1 MLELLKRLS
10 ARPGVTTELMI
21 ATLFTNLLALASP
34 LFVIQ
39 VLNRYVTFGV
49 DGTLHTLVI
58 GVLIAIVLEFGF
70 REIRMRLAQGL
81 AIKPDEALALAVFG
95 TITSAKSMALD
106 QVPPGVR
113 RQAISGVD
121 AIQQAY
127 NGPNIGT
134 VVDVPFALLFLGA
147 LYFLSPV
154 LAFIAS
160 GFVLAMLALGLIA
173 MYTNRGPAAQMQ
185 QVAARGN
192 MLVGSAIDAADTVR
206 AFNAGGYLR
215 QAWQNHIRQAH
226 ELFHKMA
233 TSRGMMQSLN
243 QTFVALTTVCIIGV
257 GATYVVAAELDT
269 GALIGSNILA
279 ARALMTVSRYAFLG
293 ESFAKARQSLGMA
306 QQIGRL
312 PVEPH
317 EGAALA
323 GYEGRIS
330 LQDLSFGFPNN
341 QTPVFESLTVDL
353 EPGAVL
359 IVAGGNGTGKTT
371 LSRLIVG
378 LIEPTRGRILV
389 DGLELQQVAPE
400 WWRTQVSYLPQEPTF
415 LNMTIMENLKTA
427 NPNADEAGINTVINA
442 VGLRRYISET
452 KDGFEAVIEKNGADL
467 ALGIRRRL
475 ALARALITDGK
486 LIILDEPTG
495 GLDAEGC
502 QAVYQ
507 VMNQLS
513 SQGKTIIACSHDPK
527 IVNAAKF
534 ILDLNHK
541 PVPRLV
547 DRSAQADAAP
557 GSETPA
563 PAASGGTAE

>member
-1 MLELLKRLS
+1 MVEVLKRLGT
-10 ARPGVTTELMI
+10 RPGVTTELMI

-49 DGTLHTLVI
+49 DATLRTLVF

-95 TITSAKSMALD
+95 TLTAAKSSALE

-113 RQAISGVD
+113 RQAINGVD

-154 LAFIAS
+154 LALIAS
-160 GFVLAMLALGLIA
+160 GFVLAMLALGMIA
-173 MYTNRGPAAQMQ
+173 MYTNRKPVAEMQ
-185 QVAARGN
+185 QAAARGN
-192 MLVGSAIDAADTVR
+192 MLIGSAIDASDTVR
-206 AFNAGGYLR
+206 AFNAGNFLR
-215 QAWQNHIRQAH
+215 QAWLQHIRHAH
-226 ELFHKMA
+226 TLFHKVA

-243 QTFVALTTVCIIGV
+243 QTFVALTTVAIIGV
-257 GATYVVAAELDT
+257 GSTYVVAAELDT

-293 ESFAKARQSLGMA
+293 ESFAKARQSMGMA

-312 PVEPH
+312 PMEAK

-323 GYEGRIS
+323 EYQGRIS
-330 LQDLSFGFPNN
+330 FQDLAFGYPDN
-341 QTPVFESLTVDL
+341 QTPIFESLTVDL

-359 IVAGGNGTGKTT
+359 IVTGGNGTGKTT
-371 LSRLIVG
+371 LARLIIG

-400 WWRTQVSYLPQEPTF
+400 WWRTRVSYLPQEPTF
-415 LNMTIMENLKTA
+415 LNVSIMDNLKTA
-427 NPNADEAGINTVINA
+427 KPDADDGAVNAAINA

-452 KDGFEAVIEKNGADL
+452 KDGFDAIIEKSGGDL

-475 ALARALITDGK
+475 ALARALITDGN
-486 LIILDEPTG
+486 LIVLDEPTG

-502 QAVYQ
+502 QAVYK

-513 SQGKTIIACSHDPK
+513 TQGKTIIACSHDPK
-527 IVNAAKF
+527 IVNVAKF
-534 ILDLNHK
+534 VLDLNHK
-541 PVPRLV
+541 PVPILV
-547 DRSAQADAAP
+547 NRTAQEEGQQSA
-557 GSETPA
+557 A
-563 PAASGGTAE
+563 PAAGV

>member
-1 MLELLKRLS
+1 MVEVLKRLGT
-10 ARPGVTTELMI
+10 RPGVTTELMI

-49 DGTLHTLVI
+49 DATLRTLVF

-95 TITSAKSMALD
+95 TLTAAKSSALE

-113 RQAISGVD
+113 RQAINGVD

-154 LAFIAS
+154 LALIAS
-160 GFVLAMLALGLIA
+160 GFVLAMLALGMIA
-173 MYTNRGPAAQMQ
+173 MYTNRKPVAEMQ
-185 QVAARGN
+185 QAAARGN
-192 MLVGSAIDAADTVR
+192 MLIGSAIDASDTVR
-206 AFNAGGYLR
+206 AFNAGNYLR
-215 QAWQNHIRQAH
+215 QAWLQHIRHAH
-226 ELFHKMA
+226 TLFHKVA

-243 QTFVALTTVCIIGV
+243 QTFVALTTVAIIGV
-257 GATYVVAAELDT
+257 GSTYVVAAELDT

-293 ESFAKARQSLGMA
+293 ESFAKARQSMGMA

-312 PVEPH
+312 PMEAK

-323 GYEGRIS
+323 EYQGRIS
-330 LQDLSFGFPNN
+330 FQDLAFGYPDN
-341 QTPVFESLTVDL
+341 QTPIFESLTVDL

-359 IVAGGNGTGKTT
+359 IVTGGNGTGKTT
-371 LSRLIVG
+371 LARLIVG

-400 WWRTQVSYLPQEPTF
+400 WWRTRVSYLPQEPTF
-415 LNMTIMENLKTA
+415 LNVSIMDNLKTA
-427 NPNADEAGINTVINA
+427 KPDADDGAVNAAINA

-452 KDGFEAVIEKNGADL
+452 KDGFDAIIEKNGGDL

-475 ALARALITDGK
+475 ALARALITDGN
-486 LIILDEPTG
+486 LIVLDEPTG

-502 QAVYQ
+502 QAVYK

-513 SQGKTIIACSHDPK
+513 TQGKTIIACSHDPK
-527 IVNAAKF
+527 IVNVAKF
-534 ILDLNHK
+534 VLDLNHK
-541 PVPRLV
+541 PVPILV
-547 DRSAQADAAP
+547 NRTAQEEGQPSAAP
-557 GSETPA
+557 AIGV
-563 PAASGGTAE
+563 

>member
-1 MLELLKRLS
+1 MVEVLKRLGT
-10 ARPGVTTELMI
+10 RPGVTTELMI

-49 DGTLHTLVI
+49 DATLRTLVF

-95 TITSAKSMALD
+95 TLTAAKSSALE

-113 RQAISGVD
+113 RQAINGVD

-154 LAFIAS
+154 LALIAS
-160 GFVLAMLALGLIA
+160 GFVLAMLALGMIA
-173 MYTNRGPAAQMQ
+173 MYTNRKPVAEMQ
-185 QVAARGN
+185 QAAARGN
-192 MLVGSAIDAADTVR
+192 MLIGSAIDASDTVR
-206 AFNAGGYLR
+206 AFNAGNYLR
-215 QAWQNHIRQAH
+215 QAWLQHIRHAH
-226 ELFHKMA
+226 TLFHKVA

-243 QTFVALTTVCIIGV
+243 QTFVALTTVAIIGV
-257 GATYVVAAELDT
+257 GSTYVVAAELDT

-293 ESFAKARQSLGMA
+293 ESFAKARQSMGMA

-312 PVEPH
+312 PMEAK

-323 GYEGRIS
+323 EYQGRIS
-330 LQDLSFGFPNN
+330 FQDLAFGYPDN
-341 QTPVFESLTVDL
+341 QTPIFESLTVDL

-359 IVAGGNGTGKTT
+359 IVTGGNGTGKTT
-371 LSRLIVG
+371 LARLIVG

-400 WWRTQVSYLPQEPTF
+400 WWRTRVSYLPQEPTF
-415 LNMTIMENLKTA
+415 LNVSIMDNLKTA
-427 NPNADEAGINTVINA
+427 KPDADDGAVNAAINA

-452 KDGFEAVIEKNGADL
+452 KDGFDAIIEKSGGDL

-475 ALARALITDGK
+475 ALARALITDGN
-486 LIILDEPTG
+486 LIVLDEPTG

-502 QAVYQ
+502 QAVYK

-513 SQGKTIIACSHDPK
+513 TQGKTIIACSHDPK
-527 IVNAAKF
+527 IVNVAKF
-534 ILDLNHK
+534 VLDLNHK
-541 PVPRLV
+541 PVPILV
-547 DRSAQADAAP
+547 NRTAQEEGQPSAV
-557 GSETPA
+557 PA
-563 PAASGGTAE
+563 IGV

>member
-1 MLELLKRLS
+1 MVEVLKRLGT
-10 ARPGVTTELMI
+10 RPGVTTELMI

-49 DGTLHTLVI
+49 DATLRTLVF

-95 TITSAKSMALD
+95 TLTAAKSSALE

-113 RQAISGVD
+113 RQAINSVD

-154 LAFIAS
+154 LALIAS
-160 GFVLAMLALGLIA
+160 GFVLAMLALGMIA
-173 MYTNRGPAAQMQ
+173 MYANRKPVAEMQ
-185 QVAARGN
+185 QAAARGN
-192 MLVGSAIDAADTVR
+192 MLIGSAIDASDTVR
-206 AFNAGGYLR
+206 AFNAGNYLR
-215 QAWQNHIRQAH
+215 QAWLQHIRHAH
-226 ELFHKMA
+226 TLFHKVA

-243 QTFVALTTVCIIGV
+243 QTFVALTTVAIIGV
-257 GATYVVAAELDT
+257 GSTYVVAAELDT

-293 ESFAKARQSLGMA
+293 ESFAKARQSMGMA

-312 PVEPH
+312 PMEAK

-323 GYEGRIS
+323 EYQGRIS
-330 LQDLSFGFPNN
+330 FQDIAFGYPDN
-341 QTPVFESLTVDL
+341 QTPIFESLTVDL

-359 IVAGGNGTGKTT
+359 IVTGGNGTGKTT
-371 LSRLIVG
+371 LARLIVG

-400 WWRTQVSYLPQEPTF
+400 WWRTRVSYLPQEPTF
-415 LNMTIMENLKTA
+415 LNVSIMDNLKTA
-427 NPNADEAGINTVINA
+427 KPDADDGAVNAAINA

-452 KDGFEAVIEKNGADL
+452 KDGFDAIIEKSGGDL

-475 ALARALITDGK
+475 ALARALITDGN
-486 LIILDEPTG
+486 LIVLDEPTG

-502 QAVYQ
+502 QAVYK

-513 SQGKTIIACSHDPK
+513 TQGKTIIACSHDPK
-527 IVNAAKF
+527 IVNVAKF
-534 ILDLNHK
+534 VLDLNHK
-541 PVPRLV
+541 PVPILV
-547 DRSAQADAAP
+547 NRTAQEEGQPSAAP
-557 GSETPA
+557 AIGV
-563 PAASGGTAE
+563 

>member
-1 MLELLKRLS
+1 MVEVLKRLGT
-10 ARPGVTTELMI
+10 RPGVTTELMI

-49 DGTLHTLVI
+49 DATLRTLVF

-95 TITSAKSMALD
+95 TLTAAKSLALE

-113 RQAISGVD
+113 RQAINGVD

-154 LAFIAS
+154 LALIAS
-160 GFVLAMLALGLIA
+160 GFVLAMLALGMIA
-173 MYTNRGPAAQMQ
+173 MYTNRKPVAEMQ
-185 QVAARGN
+185 QAAARGN
-192 MLVGSAIDAADTVR
+192 MLIGSAIDASDTVR
-206 AFNAGGYLR
+206 AFNAGNYLR
-215 QAWQNHIRQAH
+215 QAWLQHIRHAH
-226 ELFHKMA
+226 TLFHKVA

-243 QTFVALTTVCIIGV
+243 QTFVALTTVAIIGV
-257 GATYVVAAELDT
+257 GSTYVVAAELDT

-293 ESFAKARQSLGMA
+293 ESFAKARQSMGMA

-312 PVEPH
+312 PMEAK

-323 GYEGRIS
+323 EYQGRIS
-330 LQDLSFGFPNN
+330 FQDLAFGYPDN
-341 QTPVFESLTVDL
+341 QTPIFESLTVDL

-359 IVAGGNGTGKTT
+359 IVTGGNGTGKTT
-371 LSRLIVG
+371 LARLIVG

-400 WWRTQVSYLPQEPTF
+400 WWRTRVSYLPQEPTF
-415 LNMTIMENLKTA
+415 LNVSIMDNLKTA
-427 NPNADEAGINTVINA
+427 KPDADDGAVNAAINA

-452 KDGFEAVIEKNGADL
+452 KDGFDAIIEKSGGDL

-475 ALARALITDGK
+475 ALARALITDGN
-486 LIILDEPTG
+486 LIVLDEPTG

-502 QAVYQ
+502 QAVYK

-513 SQGKTIIACSHDPK
+513 TQGKTIIACSHDPK
-527 IVNAAKF
+527 IVNVAKF
-534 ILDLNHK
+534 VLDLNHK
-541 PVPRLV
+541 PVPILV
-547 DRSAQADAAP
+547 NRTAQEEGQPSAAP
-557 GSETPA
+557 AIGV
-563 PAASGGTAE
+563 

>member
-1 MLELLKRLS
+1 
-10 ARPGVTTELMI
+10 MI

-49 DGTLHTLVI
+49 DATLRTLVF

-95 TITSAKSMALD
+95 TLTAAKSSALE

-113 RQAISGVD
+113 RQAINGVD

-154 LAFIAS
+154 LALIAS
-160 GFVLAMLALGLIA
+160 GFVLAMLALGMIA
-173 MYTNRGPAAQMQ
+173 MYTNRKPVAEMQ
-185 QVAARGN
+185 QAAARGN
-192 MLVGSAIDAADTVR
+192 MLIGSAIDASDTVR
-206 AFNAGGYLR
+206 AFNAGNYLR
-215 QAWQNHIRQAH
+215 QAWLQHIRHAH
-226 ELFHKMA
+226 TLFHKVA

-243 QTFVALTTVCIIGV
+243 QTFVALTTVAIIGV
-257 GATYVVAAELDT
+257 GSTYVVAAELDT

-293 ESFAKARQSLGMA
+293 ESFAKARQSMGMA

-312 PVEPH
+312 PMEAK

-323 GYEGRIS
+323 EYQGRIS
-330 LQDLSFGFPNN
+330 FQDLAFGYPDN
-341 QTPVFESLTVDL
+341 QTPIFESLTVDL

-359 IVAGGNGTGKTT
+359 IVTGGNGTGKTT
-371 LSRLIVG
+371 LARLIVG

-400 WWRTQVSYLPQEPTF
+400 WWRTRVSYLPQEPTF
-415 LNMTIMENLKTA
+415 LNVSIMDNLKTA
-427 NPNADEAGINTVINA
+427 KPDADDGAVNAAINA

-452 KDGFEAVIEKNGADL
+452 KDGFDAIIEKSGGDL

-475 ALARALITDGK
+475 ALARALITDGN
-486 LIILDEPTG
+486 LIVLDEPTG

-502 QAVYQ
+502 QAVYK

-513 SQGKTIIACSHDPK
+513 TQGKTIIACSHDPK
-527 IVNAAKF
+527 IVNVAKF
-534 ILDLNHK
+534 VLDLNHK
-541 PVPRLV
+541 PVPILINRT
-547 DRSAQADAAP
+547 AQEEGQPSAAP
-557 GSETPA
+557 AIGV
-563 PAASGGTAE
+563 

>member
-1 MLELLKRLS
+1 MVEVLKRLGT
-10 ARPGVTTELMI
+10 RPGVTTELMI

-49 DGTLHTLVI
+49 DATLRTLVF

-81 AIKPDEALALAVFG
+81 AIKPDEALALTVFG
-95 TITSAKSMALD
+95 TLTAAKSSALE

-113 RQAISGVD
+113 RQAINGVD

-154 LAFIAS
+154 LALIAS
-160 GFVLAMLALGLIA
+160 GFVLAMLALGMIA
-173 MYTNRGPAAQMQ
+173 MYTNRKPVAEMQ
-185 QVAARGN
+185 QAAARGN
-192 MLVGSAIDAADTVR
+192 MLIGSAIDASDTVR
-206 AFNAGGYLR
+206 AFNAGNYLR
-215 QAWQNHIRQAH
+215 QAWLQHIRHAH
-226 ELFHKMA
+226 TLFHKVA

-243 QTFVALTTVCIIGV
+243 QTFVALTTVAIIGV
-257 GATYVVAAELDT
+257 GSTYVVAAELDT

-293 ESFAKARQSLGMA
+293 ESFAKARQSMGTA

-312 PVEPH
+312 PMEAK

-323 GYEGRIS
+323 EYQGRIS
-330 LQDLSFGFPNN
+330 FQDLAFGYPDN
-341 QTPVFESLTVDL
+341 QTPIFESLTVDL

-359 IVAGGNGTGKTT
+359 IVTGGNGAGKTT
-371 LSRLIVG
+371 LARLIVG

-400 WWRTQVSYLPQEPTF
+400 WWRTRVSYLPQEPTF
-415 LNMTIMENLKTA
+415 LNVSIMDNLKTA
-427 NPNADEAGINTVINA
+427 KPDADDGAVNAAINA

-452 KDGFEAVIEKNGADL
+452 KDGFDAIIEKSGGDL

-475 ALARALITDGK
+475 ALARALITNGN
-486 LIILDEPTG
+486 LIVLDEPTG

-507 VMNQLS
+507 VMNRLS
-513 SQGKTIIACSHDPK
+513 KQGKTIIACSHDPK
-527 IVNAAKF
+527 IVNVAKF
-534 ILDLNHK
+534 VLDLNHK
-541 PVPRLV
+541 PVPILV
-547 DRSAQADAAP
+547 NRTAQEE
-557 GSETPA
+557 GQQSTA
-563 PAASGGTAE
+563 PAKGAVGV

>member
-1 MLELLKRLS
+1 MVEVLKRLGT
-10 ARPGVTTELMI
+10 RPGVTTELMI

-49 DGTLHTLVI
+49 DATLRTLVF

-95 TITSAKSMALD
+95 TLTAAKSSALE

-113 RQAISGVD
+113 RQAINGVD

-147 LYFLSPV
+147 LYFLSPI
-154 LAFIAS
+154 LALIAS
-160 GFVLAMLALGLIA
+160 GFVLAMLALGMIA
-173 MYTNRGPAAQMQ
+173 MYTNRKPVAEMQ
-185 QVAARGN
+185 QAAARGN
-192 MLVGSAIDAADTVR
+192 MLIGSAIDASDTVR
-206 AFNAGGYLR
+206 AFNAGNYLR
-215 QAWQNHIRQAH
+215 QAWLQHIRHAH
-226 ELFHKMA
+226 TLFHKVA

-243 QTFVALTTVCIIGV
+243 QTFVALTTVAIIGV
-257 GATYVVAAELDT
+257 GSTYVVAAELDT

-293 ESFAKARQSLGMA
+293 ESFAKARQSMGMA

-312 PVEPH
+312 PMEAK

-323 GYEGRIS
+323 EYQGRIS
-330 LQDLSFGFPNN
+330 FQDLAFGYPDN
-341 QTPVFESLTVDL
+341 QTPIFESLTVDL

-359 IVAGGNGTGKTT
+359 IVTGGNGTGKTT
-371 LSRLIVG
+371 LARLIVG

-400 WWRTQVSYLPQEPTF
+400 WWRTRVSYLPQEPTF
-415 LNMTIMENLKTA
+415 LNVSIMDNLKTA
-427 NPNADEAGINTVINA
+427 KPDADDGAVNAAINA

-452 KDGFEAVIEKNGADL
+452 KDGFDAIIEKSGGNL

-475 ALARALITDGK
+475 ALARALITDGN
-486 LIILDEPTG
+486 LIVLDEPTG

-502 QAVYQ
+502 QAVYK

-513 SQGKTIIACSHDPK
+513 TQGKTIIACSHDPK
-527 IVNAAKF
+527 IVNVAKF
-534 ILDLNHK
+534 VLDLNHK
-541 PVPRLV
+541 PVPILV
-547 DRSAQADAAP
+547 NRTAQEEGQPSAAP
-557 GSETPA
+557 AIGV
-563 PAASGGTAE
+563 

>member
-1 MLELLKRLS
+1 MVEVLKRLGT
-10 ARPGVTTELMI
+10 RPGVTTELMI

-49 DGTLHTLVI
+49 DATLRTLVF

-95 TITSAKSMALD
+95 TLTAAKSSALE

-113 RQAISGVD
+113 RQAINGVD

-154 LAFIAS
+154 LALIAS
-160 GFVLAMLALGLIA
+160 GFVLAMLALGMIA
-173 MYTNRGPAAQMQ
+173 MYTNRKPVAEMQ
-185 QVAARGN
+185 QAAARGN
-192 MLVGSAIDAADTVR
+192 MLIGSAIDASDTVR
-206 AFNAGGYLR
+206 AFNAGNYLR
-215 QAWQNHIRQAH
+215 QAWLQHIRHAH
-226 ELFHKMA
+226 TLFHKVA

-243 QTFVALTTVCIIGV
+243 QTFVALTTVAIIGV
-257 GATYVVAAELDT
+257 GSTYVVAAELDT

-293 ESFAKARQSLGMA
+293 ESFAKARQSMGMA

-312 PVEPH
+312 PMEAK

-323 GYEGRIS
+323 EYQGRIS
-330 LQDLSFGFPNN
+330 FQDLAFGYPDN
-341 QTPVFESLTVDL
+341 QTPIFESLTVDL
-353 EPGAVL
+353 GPGAVL
-359 IVAGGNGTGKTT
+359 IVTGGNGTGKTT
-371 LSRLIVG
+371 LARLIVG

-400 WWRTQVSYLPQEPTF
+400 WWRTRVSYLPQEPTF
-415 LNMTIMENLKTA
+415 LNVSIMDNLKTA
-427 NPNADEAGINTVINA
+427 KPDADDGAVNAAINA

-452 KDGFEAVIEKNGADL
+452 KDGFDAIIEKSGGDL

-475 ALARALITDGK
+475 ALARALITDGN
-486 LIILDEPTG
+486 LIVLDEPTG

-513 SQGKTIIACSHDPK
+513 TQGKTIIACSHDPK
-527 IVNAAKF
+527 IVNVAKF
-534 ILDLNHK
+534 VLDLNHK
-541 PVPRLV
+541 PVPILV
-547 DRSAQADAAP
+547 NRTAQEEGQPSAAP
-557 GSETPA
+557 AIGV
-563 PAASGGTAE
+563 

>member
-1 MLELLKRLS
+1 MVEVLKRLGT
-10 ARPGVTTELMI
+10 RPGVTTELMI

-49 DGTLHTLVI
+49 DATLRTLVF

-95 TITSAKSMALD
+95 TLTAAKSSALE

-113 RQAISGVD
+113 RQAINGVD

-154 LAFIAS
+154 LALIAS
-160 GFVLAMLALGLIA
+160 GFVLAMLALGMIA
-173 MYTNRGPAAQMQ
+173 MYTNRKPVAEMQ
-185 QVAARGN
+185 QAAARGN
-192 MLVGSAIDAADTVR
+192 MLIGSAIDASDTVR
-206 AFNAGGYLR
+206 AFNAGNYLR
-215 QAWQNHIRQAH
+215 QAWLQHIRHAH
-226 ELFHKMA
+226 TLFHKVA

-243 QTFVALTTVCIIGV
+243 QTFVALTTVAIIGV
-257 GATYVVAAELDT
+257 GSTYVVAAELDT

-293 ESFAKARQSLGMA
+293 ESFAKARQSMSMA

-312 PVEPH
+312 QMEAK

-323 GYEGRIS
+323 EYQGRIS
-330 LQDLSFGFPNN
+330 FQDLAFGYPDN
-341 QTPVFESLTVDL
+341 QTPIFESLTVDL

-359 IVAGGNGTGKTT
+359 IVTGGNGTGKTT
-371 LSRLIVG
+371 LARLIVG

-400 WWRTQVSYLPQEPTF
+400 WWRTRVSYLPQEPTF
-415 LNMTIMENLKTA
+415 LNVSIMDNLKTA
-427 NPNADEAGINTVINA
+427 KPDADDGAVNAAINA

-452 KDGFEAVIEKNGADL
+452 KDGFDAIIEKSGGDL

-475 ALARALITDGK
+475 ALARALITDGN
-486 LIILDEPTG
+486 LIVLDEPTG

-502 QAVYQ
+502 QAVYK

-513 SQGKTIIACSHDPK
+513 TQGKTIIACSHDPK
-527 IVNAAKF
+527 IVNVAKF
-534 ILDLNHK
+534 VLDLNHK
-541 PVPRLV
+541 PVPILV
-547 DRSAQADAAP
+547 NRTAQEEGQPSAAP
-557 GSETPA
+557 AIGV
-563 PAASGGTAE
+563 

>member
-1 MLELLKRLS
+1 MVEVLKRLGT
-10 ARPGVTTELMI
+10 RPGVTTELMI

-49 DGTLHTLVI
+49 DATLRTLVF

-95 TITSAKSMALD
+95 TLTAAKSSALE

-113 RQAISGVD
+113 RQAINGVD

-154 LAFIAS
+154 LALIAS
-160 GFVLAMLALGLIA
+160 GFVLAMLALGMIA
-173 MYTNRGPAAQMQ
+173 MYTNRKPVAEMQ
-185 QVAARGN
+185 QAAARGN
-192 MLVGSAIDAADTVR
+192 MLIGSAIDASDTVR
-206 AFNAGGYLR
+206 AFNAGNYLR
-215 QAWQNHIRQAH
+215 QAWLQHIRHAH
-226 ELFHKMA
+226 TLFHKVA

-243 QTFVALTTVCIIGV
+243 QTFVALTTVAIIGV
-257 GATYVVAAELDT
+257 GSTYVVAAELDT

-293 ESFAKARQSLGMA
+293 ESFAKARQSMGMA

-312 PVEPH
+312 PMEAK

-323 GYEGRIS
+323 EYQGRIS
-330 LQDLSFGFPNN
+330 FQDLAFGYPDN
-341 QTPVFESLTVDL
+341 QTPIFESLTVDL

-359 IVAGGNGTGKTT
+359 IVTGGNGTGKTT
-371 LSRLIVG
+371 LARLIIG

-400 WWRTQVSYLPQEPTF
+400 WWRTRVSYLPQEPTF
-415 LNMTIMENLKTA
+415 LNVSIMDNLKTA
-427 NPNADEAGINTVINA
+427 KPDADDGAVNAAINA

-452 KDGFEAVIEKNGADL
+452 KDGFDAIIEKSGGDL

-475 ALARALITDGK
+475 ALARALITDGN
-486 LIILDEPTG
+486 LIVLDEPTG

-502 QAVYQ
+502 QAVYK

-513 SQGKTIIACSHDPK
+513 TQGKTIIACSHDPK
-527 IVNAAKF
+527 IVNVAKF
-534 ILDLNHK
+534 VLDLNHK
-541 PVPRLV
+541 PVPILV
-547 DRSAQADAAP
+547 NRTAQEEGQPSAAP
-557 GSETPA
+557 AIGV
-563 PAASGGTAE
+563 

>member
-1 MLELLKRLS
+1 MVEVLKRLGT
-10 ARPGVTTELMI
+10 RPGVTTELMI

-49 DGTLHTLVI
+49 DATLRTLVF

-95 TITSAKSMALD
+95 TLTAAKSSALE

-113 RQAISGVD
+113 RQAINGVD

-154 LAFIAS
+154 LALIAS
-160 GFVLAMLALGLIA
+160 GFVLAMLALGMIA
-173 MYTNRGPAAQMQ
+173 MYTNRKPVAEMQ
-185 QVAARGN
+185 QAAARGN
-192 MLVGSAIDAADTVR
+192 MLIGSAIDASDTVR
-206 AFNAGGYLR
+206 AFNAGNFLR
-215 QAWQNHIRQAH
+215 QAWLQHIRHAH
-226 ELFHKMA
+226 TLFHKVA

-243 QTFVALTTVCIIGV
+243 QTFVALTTVAIIGV
-257 GATYVVAAELDT
+257 GSTYVVAAELDT

-293 ESFAKARQSLGMA
+293 ESFAKARQSMGMA

-312 PVEPH
+312 PMEAK

-323 GYEGRIS
+323 EYQGRIS
-330 LQDLSFGFPNN
+330 FQDLAFGYPDN
-341 QTPVFESLTVDL
+341 QTPIFESLTVDL
-353 EPGAVL
+353 GPGAVL
-359 IVAGGNGTGKTT
+359 IVTGGNGTGKTT
-371 LSRLIVG
+371 LARLIVG

-400 WWRTQVSYLPQEPTF
+400 WWRTRVSYLPQEPTF
-415 LNMTIMENLKTA
+415 LNVSIMDNLKTA
-427 NPNADEAGINTVINA
+427 KPDADDGAVNAAINA

-452 KDGFEAVIEKNGADL
+452 KDGFDAIIEKSGGDL

-475 ALARALITDGK
+475 ALARALITDGN
-486 LIILDEPTG
+486 LIVLDEPTG

-502 QAVYQ
+502 QAVYK

-513 SQGKTIIACSHDPK
+513 TQGKTIIACSHDPK
-527 IVNAAKF
+527 IVNVAKF
-534 ILDLNHK
+534 VLDLNHK
-541 PVPRLV
+541 PVPILV
-547 DRSAQADAAP
+547 NRTAQEEGQQSA
-557 GSETPA
+557 A
-563 PAASGGTAE
+563 PAAGV

>member
-1 MLELLKRLS
+1 MVEVLKRLGT
-10 ARPGVTTELMI
+10 RPGVTTELMI

-49 DGTLHTLVI
+49 DATLRTLVF

-95 TITSAKSMALD
+95 TLTAAKSSALE

-113 RQAISGVD
+113 RQAINGVD

-154 LAFIAS
+154 LALIAS
-160 GFVLAMLALGLIA
+160 GFVLAMLALGMIA
-173 MYTNRGPAAQMQ
+173 MYTNRKPVAEMQ
-185 QVAARGN
+185 QAAARGN
-192 MLVGSAIDAADTVR
+192 MLIGSAIDASDTVR
-206 AFNAGGYLR
+206 AFNAGNYLR
-215 QAWQNHIRQAH
+215 QAWLQHIRHAH
-226 ELFHKMA
+226 TLFHKVA

-243 QTFVALTTVCIIGV
+243 QTFVALTTVAIIGV
-257 GATYVVAAELDT
+257 GSTYVVAAELDT

-293 ESFAKARQSLGMA
+293 ESFAKARQSMSMA

-312 PVEPH
+312 QMEAK

-323 GYEGRIS
+323 EYRGRIS
-330 LQDLSFGFPNN
+330 FQDLAFGYPDN
-341 QTPVFESLTVDL
+341 QTPIFESLTVDL

-359 IVAGGNGTGKTT
+359 IVTGGNGTGKTT
-371 LSRLIVG
+371 LARLIVG

-400 WWRTQVSYLPQEPTF
+400 WWRTRVSYLPQEPTF
-415 LNMTIMENLKTA
+415 LNVSIMDNLKTA
-427 NPNADEAGINTVINA
+427 KPDADDGAVNAAINA

-452 KDGFEAVIEKNGADL
+452 KDGFDAIIEKSGGDL

-475 ALARALITDGK
+475 ALARALITNGN
-486 LIILDEPTG
+486 LIVLDEPTG

-502 QAVYQ
+502 QAVYK

-513 SQGKTIIACSHDPK
+513 TQGKTIIACSHDPK
-527 IVNAAKF
+527 IVNVAKF
-534 ILDLNHK
+534 VLDLNHK
-541 PVPRLV
+541 PVPILV
-547 DRSAQADAAP
+547 NRTAQEEGQQSAAP
-557 GSETPA
+557 ATGV
-563 PAASGGTAE
+563 

>member
-1 MLELLKRLS
+1 MVEVLKRLGT
-10 ARPGVTTELMI
+10 RPGVTTELMI

-49 DGTLHTLVI
+49 DATLRTLVF

-95 TITSAKSMALD
+95 TLTAAKSSALE

-113 RQAISGVD
+113 RQAINGVD

-154 LAFIAS
+154 LALIAS
-160 GFVLAMLALGLIA
+160 GFVLAMLALGMIA
-173 MYTNRGPAAQMQ
+173 MYTNRKPVAEMQ
-185 QVAARGN
+185 QAAARGN
-192 MLVGSAIDAADTVR
+192 MLIGSAIDASDTVR
-206 AFNAGGYLR
+206 AFNAGNYLR
-215 QAWQNHIRQAH
+215 QAWLQHIRHAH
-226 ELFHKMA
+226 TLFHKVA

-243 QTFVALTTVCIIGV
+243 QTFVALTTVAIIGV
-257 GATYVVAAELDT
+257 GSTYVVAAELDT

-293 ESFAKARQSLGMA
+293 ESFAKARQSMGMA

-312 PVEPH
+312 PMEAK

-323 GYEGRIS
+323 EYQGRIS
-330 LQDLSFGFPNN
+330 FQDLAFGYPDN
-341 QTPVFESLTVDL
+341 QTPIFESLTVDL

-359 IVAGGNGTGKTT
+359 IVTGGNGTGKTT
-371 LSRLIVG
+371 LARLIVG

-400 WWRTQVSYLPQEPTF
+400 WWRTRVSYLPQEPTF
-415 LNMTIMENLKTA
+415 LNVSIMDNLKTA
-427 NPNADEAGINTVINA
+427 KPGADDGAVNAAINA

-452 KDGFEAVIEKNGADL
+452 KDGFDAIIEKSGGDL

-475 ALARALITDGK
+475 ALARALITDGN
-486 LIILDEPTG
+486 LIVLDEPTG

-502 QAVYQ
+502 QAVYK

-513 SQGKTIIACSHDPK
+513 TQGKTIIACSHDPK
-527 IVNAAKF
+527 IVNVAKF
-534 ILDLNHK
+534 VLDLNHK
-541 PVPRLV
+541 PVPILV
-547 DRSAQADAAP
+547 NRTAQEEGQPSAAP
-557 GSETPA
+557 AIGV
-563 PAASGGTAE
+563 

>member
-1 MLELLKRLS
+1 MVEVLKRLGT
-10 ARPGVTTELMI
+10 RPGVTTELMI

-49 DGTLHTLVI
+49 DATLRTLVF

-95 TITSAKSMALD
+95 TLTAAKSSALE

-113 RQAISGVD
+113 RQAINGVD

-154 LAFIAS
+154 LALIAS
-160 GFVLAMLALGLIA
+160 GFVLAMLALGMIA
-173 MYTNRGPAAQMQ
+173 MYTNRKPVAEMQ
-185 QVAARGN
+185 QAAARGN
-192 MLVGSAIDAADTVR
+192 MLIGSAIDASDTVR
-206 AFNAGGYLR
+206 AFNAGNYLR
-215 QAWQNHIRQAH
+215 QAWLQHIRHAH
-226 ELFHKMA
+226 TLFHKVA

-243 QTFVALTTVCIIGV
+243 QTFVALTTVAIIGV
-257 GATYVVAAELDT
+257 GSTYVVAAELDT

-293 ESFAKARQSLGMA
+293 ESFAKARQSMGMA

-312 PVEPH
+312 PMEAK

-323 GYEGRIS
+323 EYQGRIS
-330 LQDLSFGFPNN
+330 FQDLAFGYPEN
-341 QTPVFESLTVDL
+341 QTPIFESLTVDL

-359 IVAGGNGTGKTT
+359 IVTGGNGTGKTT
-371 LSRLIVG
+371 LARLIVG

-400 WWRTQVSYLPQEPTF
+400 WWRTRVSYLPQEPTF
-415 LNMTIMENLKTA
+415 LNVSIMDNLKTA
-427 NPNADEAGINTVINA
+427 KPDADDGAVNAAINA

-452 KDGFEAVIEKNGADL
+452 KDGFDAIIEKSGGDL

-475 ALARALITDGK
+475 ALARALITDGN
-486 LIILDEPTG
+486 LIVLDEPTG

-513 SQGKTIIACSHDPK
+513 TQGKTIIACSHDPK
-527 IVNAAKF
+527 IVNVAKF
-534 ILDLNHK
+534 VLDLNHK
-541 PVPRLV
+541 PVPILV
-547 DRSAQADAAP
+547 NRTAQEEGQPSAAP
-557 GSETPA
+557 AIGV
-563 PAASGGTAE
+563 

>member
-1 MLELLKRLS
+1 MVEVLKRLGT
-10 ARPGVTTELMI
+10 RPGVTTELMI

-49 DGTLHTLVI
+49 DATLRTLVF

-95 TITSAKSMALD
+95 TLTAAKSSALE

-113 RQAISGVD
+113 RQAINSVD

-154 LAFIAS
+154 LALIAS
-160 GFVLAMLALGLIA
+160 GFVLAMLALGMIA
-173 MYTNRGPAAQMQ
+173 MYTNRKPVAEMQ
-185 QVAARGN
+185 QAAARGN
-192 MLVGSAIDAADTVR
+192 MLIGSAIDASDTVR
-206 AFNAGGYLR
+206 AFNAGNYLR
-215 QAWQNHIRQAH
+215 QAWLQHIRHAH
-226 ELFHKMA
+226 TLFHKVA

-243 QTFVALTTVCIIGV
+243 QTFVALTTVAIIGV
-257 GATYVVAAELDT
+257 GSTYVVAAELDT

-293 ESFAKARQSLGMA
+293 ESFAKARQSMGMA

-312 PVEPH
+312 PMEAK

-323 GYEGRIS
+323 EYQGRIS
-330 LQDLSFGFPNN
+330 FQDIAFGYPDN
-341 QTPVFESLTVDL
+341 QTPIFESLTVDL

-359 IVAGGNGTGKTT
+359 IVTGGNGTGKTT
-371 LSRLIVG
+371 LARLIVG

-400 WWRTQVSYLPQEPTF
+400 WWRTRVSYLPQEPTF
-415 LNMTIMENLKTA
+415 LNVSIMDNLKTA
-427 NPNADEAGINTVINA
+427 KPDADDGAVNAAINA

-452 KDGFEAVIEKNGADL
+452 KDGFDAIIEKSGGDL

-475 ALARALITDGK
+475 ALARALITDGN
-486 LIILDEPTG
+486 LIVLDEPTG

-502 QAVYQ
+502 QAVYK

-513 SQGKTIIACSHDPK
+513 TQGKTIIACSHDPK
-527 IVNAAKF
+527 IVNVAKF
-534 ILDLNHK
+534 VLDLNHK
-541 PVPRLV
+541 PVPILV
-547 DRSAQADAAP
+547 NRTALEEGQQSAAP
-557 GSETPA
+557 ATGVRV
-563 PAASGGTAE
+563 

>member
-1 MLELLKRLS
+1 MVEVLKRLGT
-10 ARPGVTTELMI
+10 RPGVTTELMI

-49 DGTLHTLVI
+49 DATLRTLVF

-95 TITSAKSMALD
+95 TLTAAKSSALE

-113 RQAISGVD
+113 RQAINGVD

-154 LAFIAS
+154 LALIAS
-160 GFVLAMLALGLIA
+160 GFVLAMLALGMIA
-173 MYTNRGPAAQMQ
+173 MYTNRKPVAEMQ
-185 QVAARGN
+185 QAAARGN
-192 MLVGSAIDAADTVR
+192 MLIGSAIDASDTVR
-206 AFNAGGYLR
+206 AFNAGNYLR
-215 QAWQNHIRQAH
+215 QAWLQHIRHAH
-226 ELFHKMA
+226 TLFHKVA

-243 QTFVALTTVCIIGV
+243 QTFVALTTVAIIGV
-257 GATYVVAAELDT
+257 GSTYVVAAELDT

-293 ESFAKARQSLGMA
+293 ESFAKARQSMGMA

-312 PVEPH
+312 PMEAK

-323 GYEGRIS
+323 EYQGRIS
-330 LQDLSFGFPNN
+330 FQDLAFGYPDN
-341 QTPVFESLTVDL
+341 QTPIFESLTVDL

-359 IVAGGNGTGKTT
+359 IVTGGNGTGKTT
-371 LSRLIVG
+371 LARLIVG

-400 WWRTQVSYLPQEPTF
+400 WWRTRVSYLPQEPTF
-415 LNMTIMENLKTA
+415 LNVSIMDNLKTA
-427 NPNADEAGINTVINA
+427 KPDADDGAVNAAINA

-452 KDGFEAVIEKNGADL
+452 TDGFDAIIEKSGGDL

-475 ALARALITDGK
+475 ALARALITDGN
-486 LIILDEPTG
+486 LIVLDEPTG

-502 QAVYQ
+502 QAVYK

-513 SQGKTIIACSHDPK
+513 TQGKTIIACSHDPK
-527 IVNAAKF
+527 IVNVAKF
-534 ILDLNHK
+534 VLDLNHK
-541 PVPRLV
+541 PVPILV
-547 DRSAQADAAP
+547 NRTAQEEGQPSAAP
-557 GSETPA
+557 AIGV
-563 PAASGGTAE
+563 

>member
-1 MLELLKRLS
+1 MVEVLKRLGT
-10 ARPGVTTELMI
+10 RPGVTTELMI

-49 DGTLHTLVI
+49 DATLRTLVF

-95 TITSAKSMALD
+95 TLTAAKSSALE

-113 RQAISGVD
+113 RQAINGVD

-154 LAFIAS
+154 LALIAS
-160 GFVLAMLALGLIA
+160 GFVLAMLALGMIA
-173 MYTNRGPAAQMQ
+173 MYTNRKPVAEMQ
-185 QVAARGN
+185 QAAARGN
-192 MLVGSAIDAADTVR
+192 MLIGSAIDASDTVR
-206 AFNAGGYLR
+206 AFNAGNYLR
-215 QAWQNHIRQAH
+215 QAWLQHIRHAH
-226 ELFHKMA
+226 TLFHKVA

-243 QTFVALTTVCIIGV
+243 QTFVALTTVAIIGV
-257 GATYVVAAELDT
+257 GSTYVVAAELDT

-293 ESFAKARQSLGMA
+293 ESFAKARQSMGMA

-312 PVEPH
+312 PMEAK

-323 GYEGRIS
+323 EYQGRIS
-330 LQDLSFGFPNN
+330 FQDLAFGYPDN
-341 QTPVFESLTVDL
+341 QTPIFESLTVDL

-359 IVAGGNGTGKTT
+359 IVTGGNGTGKTT
-371 LSRLIVG
+371 LARLIVG

-400 WWRTQVSYLPQEPTF
+400 WWRTRVSYLPQEPTF
-415 LNMTIMENLKTA
+415 LNVSIMDNLKTA
-427 NPNADEAGINTVINA
+427 KPDADDGAVNAAINM

-452 KDGFEAVIEKNGADL
+452 KDGFDAIIEKSGGDL

-475 ALARALITDGK
+475 ALARALITNGN
-486 LIILDEPTG
+486 LIVLDEPTG

-502 QAVYQ
+502 QAVYK

-513 SQGKTIIACSHDPK
+513 TQGKTIIACSHDPK
-527 IVNAAKF
+527 IVNVAKF
-534 ILDLNHK
+534 VLDLNHK
-541 PVPRLV
+541 PVPILV
-547 DRSAQADAAP
+547 NRTAQEE
-557 GSETPA
+557 GQQSVA
-563 PAASGGTAE
+563 PATGAVGV

>member
-1 MLELLKRLS
+1 MVEVLKRLGT
-10 ARPGVTTELMI
+10 RPGVTTELMI

-49 DGTLHTLVI
+49 DATLRTLVF

-95 TITSAKSMALD
+95 TLTAAKSSALE

-113 RQAISGVD
+113 RQAINGVD

-154 LAFIAS
+154 LALIAS
-160 GFVLAMLALGLIA
+160 GFVLAMLALGMIA
-173 MYTNRGPAAQMQ
+173 MYTNRKPVAEMQ
-185 QVAARGN
+185 QAAARGN
-192 MLVGSAIDAADTVR
+192 MLIGSAIDASDTVR
-206 AFNAGGYLR
+206 AFNAGNYLR
-215 QAWQNHIRQAH
+215 QAWLQHIRHAH
-226 ELFHKMA
+226 TLFHKVA

-243 QTFVALTTVCIIGV
+243 QTFVALTTVAIIGV
-257 GATYVVAAELDT
+257 GSTYVVAAELDT

-293 ESFAKARQSLGMA
+293 ESFAKARQSMGMA

-312 PVEPH
+312 PMEAQ

-323 GYEGRIS
+323 EYQGRIS
-330 LQDLSFGFPNN
+330 FQDIAFGYPDN
-341 QTPVFESLTVDL
+341 QTPIFESLTVDL

-359 IVAGGNGTGKTT
+359 IVTGGNGTGKTT
-371 LSRLIVG
+371 LARLIVG

-400 WWRTQVSYLPQEPTF
+400 WWRTRVSYLPQEPTF
-415 LNMTIMENLKTA
+415 LNVSIMDNLKTA
-427 NPNADEAGINTVINA
+427 KPDADDGAVNAAINA

-452 KDGFEAVIEKNGADL
+452 KDGFDAIIEKSGGDL

-475 ALARALITDGK
+475 ALARALITDGN
-486 LIILDEPTG
+486 LIVLDEPTG

-502 QAVYQ
+502 QAVYK

-513 SQGKTIIACSHDPK
+513 TQGKTIIACSHDPK
-527 IVNAAKF
+527 IVNVAKF
-534 ILDLNHK
+534 VLDLNHK
-541 PVPRLV
+541 PVPILV
-547 DRSAQADAAP
+547 NRTAQEEGQQSA
-557 GSETPA
+557 A
-563 PAASGGTAE
+563 PAAGV

>member
-1 MLELLKRLS
+1 MVEVLKRLGT
-10 ARPGVTTELMI
+10 RPGVTTELMI

-49 DGTLHTLVI
+49 DATLRTLVF

-95 TITSAKSMALD
+95 TLTAAKSLALE

-113 RQAISGVD
+113 RQAINGVD

-154 LAFIAS
+154 LALIAS
-160 GFVLAMLALGLIA
+160 GFVLAMLALGMIA
-173 MYTNRGPAAQMQ
+173 MYTNRKPVAEMQ
-185 QVAARGN
+185 QAAARGN
-192 MLVGSAIDAADTVR
+192 MLIGSAIDASDTVR
-206 AFNAGGYLR
+206 AFNAGNYLR
-215 QAWQNHIRQAH
+215 QAWLQHIRHAH
-226 ELFHKMA
+226 TLFHKVA

-243 QTFVALTTVCIIGV
+243 QTFVALTTVAIIGV
-257 GATYVVAAELDT
+257 GSTYVVAAELDT

-293 ESFAKARQSLGMA
+293 ESFAKARQSMGMA

-312 PVEPH
+312 PMEAK

-323 GYEGRIS
+323 EYQGRIS
-330 LQDLSFGFPNN
+330 FQDLAFGYPDN
-341 QTPVFESLTVDL
+341 QTPIFESLTVDL

-359 IVAGGNGTGKTT
+359 IVTGGNGTGKTT
-371 LSRLIVG
+371 LARLIVG

-400 WWRTQVSYLPQEPTF
+400 WWRTRVSYLPQEPTF
-415 LNMTIMENLKTA
+415 LNVSIMDNLKTA
-427 NPNADEAGINTVINA
+427 KPDADDGAVNAAINA

-452 KDGFEAVIEKNGADL
+452 KDGFDAIIEKSGGDL

-475 ALARALITDGK
+475 ALARALITDGN
-486 LIILDEPTG
+486 LIVLDEPTG

-502 QAVYQ
+502 QAVYK

-513 SQGKTIIACSHDPK
+513 TQGKTIIACSHDPK
-527 IVNAAKF
+527 IVNVAKF
-534 ILDLNHK
+534 VLDLNHK
-541 PVPRLV
+541 PVPILV
-547 DRSAQADAAP
+547 NRTAQEEGQQSAAP
-557 GSETPA
+557 ATGV
-563 PAASGGTAE
+563 

>member
-1 MLELLKRLS
+1 MVEVLKRLGT
-10 ARPGVTTELMI
+10 RPGVTTELMI

-49 DGTLHTLVI
+49 DATLRTLVF

-95 TITSAKSMALD
+95 TLTAAKSSALE

-113 RQAISGVD
+113 RQAINGVD

-154 LAFIAS
+154 LALIAS
-160 GFVLAMLALGLIA
+160 GFVLAMLALGMIA
-173 MYTNRGPAAQMQ
+173 MYTNRKPVAEMQ
-185 QVAARGN
+185 QAAARGN
-192 MLVGSAIDAADTVR
+192 MLIGSAIDASDTVR
-206 AFNAGGYLR
+206 AFNAGNYLR
-215 QAWQNHIRQAH
+215 QAWLQHIRHAH
-226 ELFHKMA
+226 TLFHKVA

-243 QTFVALTTVCIIGV
+243 QTFVALTTVAIIGV
-257 GATYVVAAELDT
+257 GSTYVVAAELDT

-293 ESFAKARQSLGMA
+293 ESFAKARQSMGMA

-312 PVEPH
+312 PMEAK

-323 GYEGRIS
+323 EYQGRIS
-330 LQDLSFGFPNN
+330 FQDLAFGYPDN
-341 QTPVFESLTVDL
+341 QTPIFESLTVDL

-359 IVAGGNGTGKTT
+359 IVTGGNGTGKTT
-371 LSRLIVG
+371 LARLIVG

-400 WWRTQVSYLPQEPTF
+400 WWRTRVSYLPQEPTF
-415 LNMTIMENLKTA
+415 LNVSIMDNLKTA
-427 NPNADEAGINTVINA
+427 KPDADDGAVNAAINA

-452 KDGFEAVIEKNGADL
+452 KDGFDAIIEKSGGDL

-475 ALARALITDGK
+475 ALARALITDGN
-486 LIILDEPTG
+486 LIVLDEPTG

-502 QAVYQ
+502 QAVYK

-513 SQGKTIIACSHDPK
+513 TQGKTIIACSHDPK
-527 IVNAAKF
+527 IVNVAKF
-534 ILDLNHK
+534 VLDLNHK
-541 PVPRLV
+541 PVPILINRT
-547 DRSAQADAAP
+547 AQEEGQPSAAP
-557 GSETPA
+557 AIGV
-563 PAASGGTAE
+563 

>member
-1 MLELLKRLS
+1 MVEVLKRLGT
-10 ARPGVTTELMI
+10 RPGVTTELMI

-49 DGTLHTLVI
+49 DATLRTLVF

-95 TITSAKSMALD
+95 TLTAAKSSALE

-113 RQAISGVD
+113 RQAINGVD

-147 LYFLSPV
+147 LYFLSPI
-154 LAFIAS
+154 LALIAS
-160 GFVLAMLALGLIA
+160 GFVLAMLALGMIA
-173 MYTNRGPAAQMQ
+173 MYTNRKPVAEMQ
-185 QVAARGN
+185 QAAARGN
-192 MLVGSAIDAADTVR
+192 MLIGSAIDASDTVR
-206 AFNAGGYLR
+206 AFNAGNYLR
-215 QAWQNHIRQAH
+215 QAWLQHIRHAH
-226 ELFHKMA
+226 TLFHKVA

-243 QTFVALTTVCIIGV
+243 QTFVALTTVAIIGV
-257 GATYVVAAELDT
+257 GSTYVVAAELDT

-293 ESFAKARQSLGMA
+293 ESFAKARQSMGMA

-312 PVEPH
+312 PMEAK

-323 GYEGRIS
+323 EYQGRIS
-330 LQDLSFGFPNN
+330 FQDLAFGYPDN
-341 QTPVFESLTVDL
+341 QTPIFESLTVDL

-359 IVAGGNGTGKTT
+359 IVTGGNGTGKTT
-371 LSRLIVG
+371 LARLIVG

-400 WWRTQVSYLPQEPTF
+400 WWRTRVSYLPQEPTF
-415 LNMTIMENLKTA
+415 LNVSIMDNLKTA
-427 NPNADEAGINTVINA
+427 KPDADDGAVNAAINA

-452 KDGFEAVIEKNGADL
+452 KDGFDAIIEKSGGDL

-475 ALARALITDGK
+475 ALARALITNGN
-486 LIILDEPTG
+486 LIVLDEPTG

-513 SQGKTIIACSHDPK
+513 TQGKTIIACSHDPK
-527 IVNAAKF
+527 IVNVAKF
-534 ILDLNHK
+534 VLDLNHK
-541 PVPRLV
+541 PVPILV
-547 DRSAQADAAP
+547 NRTAQEE
-557 GSETPA
+557 GQQSVA
-563 PAASGGTAE
+563 PATGAVGV

>member
-1 MLELLKRLS
+1 MVEVLKRLGT
-10 ARPGVTTELMI
+10 RPGVTTELMI

-49 DGTLHTLVI
+49 DATLRTLVF

-95 TITSAKSMALD
+95 TLTAAKSSALE

-113 RQAISGVD
+113 RQAINGVD

-147 LYFLSPV
+147 LYFLSPI
-154 LAFIAS
+154 LALIAS
-160 GFVLAMLALGLIA
+160 GFVLAMLALGMIA
-173 MYTNRGPAAQMQ
+173 MYTNRKPVAEMQ
-185 QVAARGN
+185 QAAARGN
-192 MLVGSAIDAADTVR
+192 MLIGSAIDASDTVR
-206 AFNAGGYLR
+206 AFNAGNYLR
-215 QAWQNHIRQAH
+215 QAWLQHIRHAH
-226 ELFHKMA
+226 TLFHKVA

-243 QTFVALTTVCIIGV
+243 QTFVALTTVAIIGV
-257 GATYVVAAELDT
+257 GSTYVVAAELDT

-293 ESFAKARQSLGMA
+293 ESFAKARQSMGMA

-312 PVEPH
+312 PMEAK

-323 GYEGRIS
+323 EYQGRIS
-330 LQDLSFGFPNN
+330 FQDLAFGYPDN
-341 QTPVFESLTVDL
+341 QTPIFESLTVDL

-359 IVAGGNGTGKTT
+359 IVTGGNGTGKTT
-371 LSRLIVG
+371 LARLIVG

-400 WWRTQVSYLPQEPTF
+400 WWRTRVSYLPQEPTF
-415 LNMTIMENLKTA
+415 LNVSIMDNLKTA
-427 NPNADEAGINTVINA
+427 KPDADDGAVNAAINA

-452 KDGFEAVIEKNGADL
+452 KDGFDAIIEKSGGDL

-475 ALARALITDGK
+475 ALARALITDGN
-486 LIILDEPTG
+486 LIVLDEPTG

-502 QAVYQ
+502 QAVYK

-513 SQGKTIIACSHDPK
+513 TQGKTIIACSHDPK
-527 IVNAAKF
+527 IVNVAKF
-534 ILDLNHK
+534 VLDLNHK
-541 PVPRLV
+541 PVPILV
-547 DRSAQADAAP
+547 NRTAQEEGQPSAAP
-557 GSETPA
+557 AIGV
-563 PAASGGTAE
+563 

>member
-1 MLELLKRLS
+1 MVEVLKRLGT
-10 ARPGVTTELMI
+10 RPGVTTELMI

-49 DGTLHTLVI
+49 DATLRTLVF

-95 TITSAKSMALD
+95 TLTAAKSSALE

-113 RQAISGVD
+113 RQAINGVD

-154 LAFIAS
+154 LALIAS
-160 GFVLAMLALGLIA
+160 GFVLAMLALGMIA
-173 MYTNRGPAAQMQ
+173 MYTNRKPVAEMQ
-185 QVAARGN
+185 QAAARGN
-192 MLVGSAIDAADTVR
+192 MLIGSAIDASDTVR
-206 AFNAGGYLR
+206 AFNAGNYLR
-215 QAWQNHIRQAH
+215 QAWLQHIRHAH
-226 ELFHKMA
+226 TLFHKVA

-243 QTFVALTTVCIIGV
+243 QTFVALTTVAIIGV
-257 GATYVVAAELDT
+257 GSTYVVAAELDT

-293 ESFAKARQSLGMA
+293 ESFAKARQSMGMA

-312 PVEPH
+312 PMEAK

-323 GYEGRIS
+323 EYQGRIS
-330 LQDLSFGFPNN
+330 FQDLAFGYPDN
-341 QTPVFESLTVDL
+341 QTPIFESLTVDL

-359 IVAGGNGTGKTT
+359 IVTGGNGTGKTT
-371 LSRLIVG
+371 LARLIVG

-400 WWRTQVSYLPQEPTF
+400 WWRTRVSYLPQEPTF
-415 LNMTIMENLKTA
+415 LNVSIMDNLKTA
-427 NPNADEAGINTVINA
+427 KPDADDGAVNAAINA

-452 KDGFEAVIEKNGADL
+452 KDGFDAIIEKSGGDL

-475 ALARALITDGK
+475 ALARALITNGN
-486 LIILDEPTG
+486 LIVLDEPTG

-513 SQGKTIIACSHDPK
+513 TQGKTIIACSHDPK
-527 IVNAAKF
+527 IVNVAKF
-534 ILDLNHK
+534 VLDLNHK
-541 PVPRLV
+541 PVPILV
-547 DRSAQADAAP
+547 NRTAQEEGQPSAAP
-557 GSETPA
+557 AIGV
-563 PAASGGTAE
+563 

>member
-1 MLELLKRLS
+1 MVEVLKRLGT
-10 ARPGVTTELMI
+10 RPGVTTELMI

-49 DGTLHTLVI
+49 DATLRTLVF

-95 TITSAKSMALD
+95 TLTAAKSSALE

-113 RQAISGVD
+113 RQAINGVD

-154 LAFIAS
+154 LALIAS
-160 GFVLAMLALGLIA
+160 GFVLAMLALGMIA
-173 MYTNRGPAAQMQ
+173 MYTNRKPVAEMQ
-185 QVAARGN
+185 QAAARGN
-192 MLVGSAIDAADTVR
+192 MLIGSAIDASDTVR
-206 AFNAGGYLR
+206 AFNAGNYLR
-215 QAWQNHIRQAH
+215 QAWLQHIRHAH
-226 ELFHKMA
+226 TLFHKVA

-243 QTFVALTTVCIIGV
+243 QTFVALTTVAIIGV
-257 GATYVVAAELDT
+257 GSTYVVAAELDT

-293 ESFAKARQSLGMA
+293 ESFAKARQSMGMA

-312 PVEPH
+312 PMEAK

-323 GYEGRIS
+323 EYRGRIS
-330 LQDLSFGFPNN
+330 FQDLAFGYPDN
-341 QTPVFESLTVDL
+341 QTPIFESLTVDL

-359 IVAGGNGTGKTT
+359 IVTGGNGTGKTT
-371 LSRLIVG
+371 LARLIVG

-400 WWRTQVSYLPQEPTF
+400 WWRTRVSYLPQEPTF
-415 LNMTIMENLKTA
+415 LNVSIMDNLKTA
-427 NPNADEAGINTVINA
+427 KPDADDGAVNAAINM

-452 KDGFEAVIEKNGADL
+452 KDGFDAIIEKSGGDL

-475 ALARALITDGK
+475 ALARALITNGN
-486 LIILDEPTG
+486 LIVLDEPTG

-502 QAVYQ
+502 QAVYK

-513 SQGKTIIACSHDPK
+513 TQGKTIIACSHDPK
-527 IVNAAKF
+527 IVNVAKF
-534 ILDLNHK
+534 VLDLNHK
-541 PVPRLV
+541 PVPILV
-547 DRSAQADAAP
+547 NRTAQEE
-557 GSETPA
+557 GQQSVA
-563 PAASGGTAE
+563 PATGAVGV

>member
-1 MLELLKRLS
+1 MVEVLKRLGT
-10 ARPGVTTELMI
+10 RPGVTTELMI

-49 DGTLHTLVI
+49 DATLRTLVF

-95 TITSAKSMALD
+95 TLTAAKSSALE

-113 RQAISGVD
+113 RQAINGVD

-147 LYFLSPV
+147 LYFLSPI
-154 LAFIAS
+154 LALIAS
-160 GFVLAMLALGLIA
+160 GFVLAMLALGMIA
-173 MYTNRGPAAQMQ
+173 MYTNRKPVAEMQ
-185 QVAARGN
+185 QAAARGN
-192 MLVGSAIDAADTVR
+192 MLIGSAIDASDTVR
-206 AFNAGGYLR
+206 AFNAGNYLR
-215 QAWQNHIRQAH
+215 QAWLQHIRHAH
-226 ELFHKMA
+226 NLFHKVA

-243 QTFVALTTVCIIGV
+243 QTFVALTTVAIIGV
-257 GATYVVAAELDT
+257 GSTYVVAAELDT

-293 ESFAKARQSLGMA
+293 ESFAKARQSMGMA

-312 PVEPH
+312 PMEAK

-323 GYEGRIS
+323 EYQGRIS
-330 LQDLSFGFPNN
+330 FQDLAFGYPDN
-341 QTPVFESLTVDL
+341 QTPIFESLTVDL

-359 IVAGGNGTGKTT
+359 IVTGGNGTGKTT
-371 LSRLIVG
+371 LARLIVG

-400 WWRTQVSYLPQEPTF
+400 WWRTRVSYLPQEPTF
-415 LNMTIMENLKTA
+415 LNVSIMDNLKTA
-427 NPNADEAGINTVINA
+427 KPDADDGAVNAAINA

-452 KDGFEAVIEKNGADL
+452 KDGFDAIIEKSGGDL

-475 ALARALITDGK
+475 ALARALITDGN
-486 LIILDEPTG
+486 LIVLDEPTG

-502 QAVYQ
+502 QAVYK

-513 SQGKTIIACSHDPK
+513 TQGKTIIACSHDPK
-527 IVNAAKF
+527 IVNVAKF
-534 ILDLNHK
+534 VLDLNHK
-541 PVPRLV
+541 PVPILINRT
-547 DRSAQADAAP
+547 AQEEGQPSAAP
-557 GSETPA
+557 AIGV
-563 PAASGGTAE
+563 

>member
-1 MLELLKRLS
+1 MVEVLKRLGT
-10 ARPGVTTELMI
+10 RPGVTTELMI

-49 DGTLHTLVI
+49 DATLRTLVF

-95 TITSAKSMALD
+95 TLTAAKSSALE

-113 RQAISGVD
+113 RQAINGVD

-147 LYFLSPV
+147 LYFLSPI
-154 LAFIAS
+154 LALIAS
-160 GFVLAMLALGLIA
+160 GFVLAMLALGMIA
-173 MYTNRGPAAQMQ
+173 MYTNRKPVAEMQ
-185 QVAARGN
+185 QAAARGN
-192 MLVGSAIDAADTVR
+192 MLIGSAIDASDTVR
-206 AFNAGGYLR
+206 AFNAGNYLR
-215 QAWQNHIRQAH
+215 QAWLQHIRHAH
-226 ELFHKMA
+226 TLFHKVA

-243 QTFVALTTVCIIGV
+243 QTFVALTTVAIIGV
-257 GATYVVAAELDT
+257 GSTYVVAAELDT

-293 ESFAKARQSLGMA
+293 ESFAKARQSMGMA

-312 PVEPH
+312 PMEAK

-323 GYEGRIS
+323 EYQGRIS
-330 LQDLSFGFPNN
+330 FQDLAFGYPDN
-341 QTPVFESLTVDL
+341 QTPIFESLTVDL

-359 IVAGGNGTGKTT
+359 IVTGGNGTGKTT
-371 LSRLIVG
+371 LARLIVG

-400 WWRTQVSYLPQEPTF
+400 WWRTRVSYLPQEPTF
-415 LNMTIMENLKTA
+415 LNVSIMDNLKTA
-427 NPNADEAGINTVINA
+427 KPDADDGAVNAAINA

-452 KDGFEAVIEKNGADL
+452 KDGFDAIIEKSGGDL

-475 ALARALITDGK
+475 ALARALITDGN
-486 LIILDEPTG
+486 LIVLDEPTG

-502 QAVYQ
+502 QAVYK

-513 SQGKTIIACSHDPK
+513 TQGKTIIACSHDPK
-527 IVNAAKF
+527 IVNVAKF
-534 ILDLNHK
+534 VLDLNHK
-541 PVPRLV
+541 PVPILINRT
-547 DRSAQADAAP
+547 AQEEGQPSAAP
-557 GSETPA
+557 AIGV
-563 PAASGGTAE
+563 